1 MDPSGSGH
9 LLFSCL
15 TVPISNLINMPTPG
29 VIISCVI
36 GFLLVFCSG
45 LMSGS
50 EIAFFSITHA
60 ERDELRESEEVI
72 DKRLIKL
79 LDKPR
84 YLLSTILIGN
94 NVVNIGVIVI
104 SYFIITSLFNFQDIA
119 VGSFIIPKSVFDFLV
134 NVLIVTFFLVLFGEA
149 IPKVYASH
157 NKMKIAKAMSSFFV
171 ILNRF
176 FYPLNYVLV
185 SSTSV
190 IERRIKRHNSEMDIE
205 EINKAI
211 EITVENQ
218 ESGNEVKMLKGIVH
232 FGNLTV
238 KQIMRQRMEV
248 AAADITWDYEELLNY
263 VRDQGYS
270 RIPVYS
276 ENIDQIQGVLYIK
289 DLLEHINQ
297 SKTFGWQKLIRPPL
311 HAPETKKIDDMLR
324 EFQETRTH
332 LAIVVDEFGGTSGI
346 VTLEDIVEE
355 VIGDIKD
362 EFDESNDT
370 NIRKLNDGTYILEGA
385 TPLNDFTKALNLL
398 PDHFDEVREDS
409 ETVAGLLLEL
419 RGRIPKAG
427 DEVNYEQFNFRV
439 LSIKNNRIEKVKLE
453 IADEG

>member
-1 MDPSGSGH
+1 MPSTGVFISG
-9 LLFSCL
+9 L
-15 TVPISNLINMPTPG
+15 
-29 VIISCVI
+29 I
-36 GFLLVFCSG
+36 GFVLVFCSG

-50 EIAFFSITHA
+50 EIAFFSITNV
-60 ERDELRESEEVI
+60 ERDELRESEEPA
-72 DKRLIKL
+72 DKRVIKL
-79 LDKPR
+79 LERPR
-84 YLLSTILIGN
+84 YLLSTILISN
-94 NVVNIGVIVI
+94 NVVNIGVIII
-104 SYFIITSLFNFQDIA
+104 SYFIITSVFNFHDVTI
-119 VGSFIIPKSVFDFLV
+119 STFTIPKSAFDFLV

-157 NKMKIAKAMSSFFV
+157 NKMGIARAMASVFIF
-171 ILNRF
+171 LNRVY
-176 FYPLNYVLV
+176 YPLNYVLV

-190 IERRIKRHNSEMDIE
+190 IERRIKRHNAEMDIE

-211 EITVENQ
+211 EITVEDK

-238 KQIMRQRMEV
+238 KQVMRQRMEV
-248 AAADITWDYEELLNY
+248 AAADIAWDYEELLNY
-263 VRDQGYS
+263 VREVGYS

-276 ENIDQIQGVLYIK
+276 ENIDQIQGVLYVK

-297 SKTFGWQKLIRPPL
+297 SKDFGWQKLIRDPL

-324 EFQETRTH
+324 EFQETRKH

-362 EFDESNDT
+362 EFDESTDS
-370 NIRKLNDGTYILEGA
+370 NIKKLNDGSYIVEGT
-385 TPLNDFTKALNLL
+385 TPLNDFTKALNLMS
-398 PDHFDEVREDS
+398 DHFDEVREDA
-409 ETVAGLLLEL
+409 ETVAGLILEL
-419 RGRIPKAG
+419 YGRIPKGG
-427 DEVNYEQFNFRV
+427 DVITYEQFTFRV

-453 IADEG
+453 IAD

>member
-1 MDPSGSGH
+1 MPS
-9 LLFSCL
+9 F
-15 TVPISNLINMPTPG
+15 N
-29 VIISCVI
+29 VIVSCVI
-36 GFLLVFCSG
+36 GLLLVCCSAM
-45 LMSGS
+45 MSGS
-50 EIAFFSITHA
+50 EIAFFSITNV
-60 ERDELRESEEVI
+60 ERDELRESEEAI

-84 YLLSTILIGN
+84 YLLSTILIAN

-104 SYFIITSLFNFQDIA
+104 SYFIITSIFNFQDITL
-119 VGSFIIPKSVFDFLV
+119 GSVVISKSVFDFLI
-134 NVLIVTFFLVLFGEA
+134 NVIIVTFFLVLFGEA

-157 NKMKIAKAMSSFFV
+157 NKMSIAKSMSGFFV
-171 ILNRF
+171 LLNRI

-190 IERRIKRHNSEMDIE
+190 IERRIKRHNAEIDIE

-211 EITVENQ
+211 EITVENK
-218 ESGNEVKMLKGIVH
+218 ESGNDIKMLKGIVH

-248 AAADITWDYEELLNY
+248 AAADITWEYDELLNY
-263 VRDQGYS
+263 VREQGYS

-297 SKTFGWQKLIRPPL
+297 SNSFGWQKLIRDPL

-362 EFDESNDT
+362 EFDESTDT
-370 NIRKLNDGTYILEGA
+370 NIRKLSDDTYIVEGI
-385 TPLNDFTKALNLL
+385 TPLHDFTKALNLQA
-398 PDHFDEVREDS
+398 DHFDEVREDA
-409 ETVAGLLLEL
+409 ETVAGMLLEI
-419 RGRIPKAG
+419 RGRIPKSG
-427 DEVNYEQFNFRV
+427 DEIKYEQFNFRV

-453 IADEG
+453 IGN

>member
-1 MDPSGSGH
+1 MPSTGVFISG
-9 LLFSCL
+9 L
-15 TVPISNLINMPTPG
+15 
-29 VIISCVI
+29 I
-36 GFLLVFCSG
+36 GFVLVFCSG

-50 EIAFFSITHA
+50 EIAFFSITNV
-60 ERDELRESEEVI
+60 ERDELRESEEAA
-72 DKRLIKL
+72 DKRVIKL
-79 LDKPR
+79 LERPR
-84 YLLSTILIGN
+84 YLLSTILISN
-94 NVVNIGVIVI
+94 NVVNIGVIII
-104 SYFIITSLFNFQDIA
+104 SYFIITSVFNFHDVTI
-119 VGSFIIPKSVFDFLV
+119 STFTIPKSAFDFLV

-157 NKMKIAKAMSSFFV
+157 NKMGIARAMASVFIF
-171 ILNRF
+171 LNRVY
-176 FYPLNYVLV
+176 YPLNYVLV

-190 IERRIKRHNSEMDIE
+190 IERRIKRHNAEMDIE

-211 EITVENQ
+211 EITVEDK

-238 KQIMRQRMEV
+238 KQVMRQRMEV
-248 AAADITWDYEELLNY
+248 AAADIAWDYEELLSY
-263 VRDQGYS
+263 VREVGYS

-276 ENIDQIQGVLYIK
+276 ENIDQIQGVLYVK

-297 SKTFGWQKLIRPPL
+297 SKDFGWQKLIRDPL

-324 EFQETRTH
+324 EFQETRKH

-362 EFDESNDT
+362 EFDESTDS
-370 NIRKLNDGTYILEGA
+370 NIKKLHDGSYIVEGT
-385 TPLNDFTKALNLL
+385 TPLNDFTKTLNLMS
-398 PDHFDEVREDS
+398 DHFDEVREDA
-409 ETVAGLLLEL
+409 ETVAGLILEL
-419 RGRIPKAG
+419 YGRIPKGG
-427 DEVNYEQFNFRV
+427 DVITYEQFTFRV

-453 IADEG
+453 LAD

>member
-1 MDPSGSGH
+1 
-9 LLFSCL
+9 
-15 TVPISNLINMPTPG
+15 MPTLG
-29 VIISCVI
+29 VVISSVI
-36 GFLLVFCSG
+36 GFLLVVCSG

-50 EIAFFSITHA
+50 EIAFFSITNV
-60 ERDELRESEEVI
+60 ERDELRESEDI
-72 DKRLIKL
+72 TDRRLIKL

-94 NVVNIGVIVI
+94 NVVNIGVII
-104 SYFIITSLFNFQDIA
+104 LSYFIITNIFNFQDLT
-119 VGSFIIPKSVFDFLV
+119 VGTFIIPKAVFDFLI
-134 NVLIVTFFLVLFGEA
+134 NVLVVTFFLVLFGEA

-157 NKMKIAKAMSSFFV
+157 NKMKIARAMSGFFV
-171 ILNRF
+171 FLNRI

-190 IERRIKRHNSEMDIE
+190 IERRIKRHNAEIDIE

-218 ESGNEVKMLKGIVH
+218 ESGNDVKMLKGIVH

-248 AAADITWDYEELLNY
+248 AAADITWDYEHLLNY

-276 ENIDQIQGVLYIK
+276 ENIDQIQGVLYVK

-297 SKTFGWQKLIRPPL
+297 NKNFGWQKLIREPL

-324 EFQETRTH
+324 EFQESRKH

-362 EFDESNDT
+362 EFDESTDT
-370 NIRKLNDGTYILEGA
+370 NIRKISDNTYIVEGI
-385 TPLNDFTKALNLL
+385 TPLNDFNKALNLQV
-398 PDHFDEVREDS
+398 DYFDDIREDA

-427 DEVNYEQFNFRV
+427 DEINFEQFCFRV
-439 LSIKNNRIEKVKLE
+439 LSIKNNRIEKIKLE
-453 IADEG
+453 IRG

>member
-1 MDPSGSGH
+1 
-9 LLFSCL
+9 
-15 TVPISNLINMPTPG
+15 
-29 VIISCVI
+29 
-36 GFLLVFCSG
+36 
-45 LMSGS
+45 MSGS
-50 EIAFFSITHA
+50 EIAFFSITNV
-60 ERDELRESEEVI
+60 ERDELRESEEPA

-84 YLLSTILIGN
+84 YLLSTILISN
-94 NVVNIGVIVI
+94 NIVNIGVIII
-104 SYFIITSLFNFQDIA
+104 SYFIITSLFNFQD
-119 VGSFIIPKSVFDFLV
+119 VTVSTVTVPKSVFDFLV

-157 NKMKIAKAMSSFFV
+157 NKMSIAKTMSGFFIV
-171 ILNRF
+171 LNRI

-185 SSTSV
+185 SSTAV
-190 IERRIKRHNSEMDIE
+190 IERRIKRHNAEMDIE

-211 EITVENQ
+211 DITVENK
-218 ESGNEVKMLKGIVH
+218 ESGNDIRMLKGIVH

-248 AAADITWDYEELLNY
+248 AAADITWDYEQLLNY
-263 VRDQGYS
+263 VREQGYS

-276 ENIDQIQGVLYIK
+276 ESIDQIQGVLYIK

-297 SKTFGWQKLIRPPL
+297 SKNFGWQKLIRDPL

-362 EFDESNDT
+362 EFDESTDS
-370 NIRKLNDGTYILEGA
+370 NIRKLSDDTYIIDGI
-385 TPLNDFTKALNLL
+385 TPLNDFTRALNLQA
-398 PDHFDEVREDS
+398 DHFEEIRDDA

-427 DEVNYEQFNFRV
+427 DEISYEQFNFRV

-453 IADEG
+453 VSQ

>member
-1 MDPSGSGH
+1 LDPSGSGQFSF
-9 LLFSCL
+9 LLL
-15 TVPISNLINMPTPG
+15 TVSRASLVNMPTVG
-29 VIISCVI
+29 VIVTSLI
-36 GFLLVFCSG
+36 GFLLVVCSG

-50 EIAFFSITHA
+50 EIAFFSITNV
-60 ERDELRESEEVI
+60 ERDELRESEEPL

-84 YLLSTILIGN
+84 YLLSTILIAN
-94 NVVNIGVIVI
+94 NVVNIGVIII
-104 SYFIITSLFNFQDIA
+104 SYYVITKLFNFID
-119 VGSFIIPKSVFDFLV
+119 VTLGTFVIPKSAFDFLI

-157 NKMKIAKAMSSFFV
+157 NKMKIAKFMAGFFV
-171 ILNRF
+171 FLNRV

-190 IERRIKRHNSEMDIE
+190 IERRIKRHNAEIDIE

-211 EITVENQ
+211 DITVENQ

-270 RIPVYS
+270 RIPVYE
-276 ENIDQIQGVLYIK
+276 ENIDQIQGVLYVK
-289 DLLEHINQ
+289 DLLEHMNQ
-297 SKTFGWQKLIRPPL
+297 DKSFGWQKLMRDPL

-324 EFQETRTH
+324 EFQETRKH

-362 EFDESNDT
+362 EFDESTDT
-370 NIRKLNDGTYILEGA
+370 NIRKLNENTYIVEGI
-385 TPLNDFTKALNLL
+385 TPLNDFTKALNLMT
-398 PDHFDEVREDS
+398 DHFDEIREDA

-427 DEVNYEQFNFRV
+427 DEINYEQFSFRV

-453 IADEG
+453 IKG

>member
-9 LLFSCL
+9 LFFTCL
-15 TVPISNLINMPTPG
+15 TVSQGKLVNMPSLG
-29 VIISCVI
+29 VIVTSLI
-36 GFLLVFCSG
+36 GFFLVFCSG

-50 EIAFFSITHA
+50 EIAFFSITTA
-60 ERDELRESEEVI
+60 EREELRESEEAI
-72 DKRLIKL
+72 DRRLIKL
-79 LDKPR
+79 LDRPR

-94 NVVNIGVIVI
+94 NIVNIGVIII
-104 SYFIITSLFNFQDIA
+104 SYYIITKLFNFQDIE
-119 VGSFIIPKSVFDFLV
+119 VGSFIIPKSAFDFLV

-157 NKMKIAKAMSSFFV
+157 NKMKIAKAMSGFFTV
-171 ILNRF
+171 LNRI

-190 IERRIKRHNSEMDIE
+190 IERRIKRHNAEMDIE

-218 ESGNEVKMLKGIVH
+218 ESGNDVKMLKGIVH

-263 VRDQGYS
+263 VREQGYS

-276 ENIDQIQGVLYIK
+276 ENIDQIQGVLYVK

-297 SKTFGWQKLIRPPL
+297 SKTFGWQKLIRDPL

-332 LAIVVDEFGGTSGI
+332 LAIVVDEFGGTCGI

-362 EFDESNDT
+362 EFDESTDS
-370 NIRKLNDGTYILEGA
+370 NIRKVGDNTYIVEGI
-385 TPLNDFTKALNLL
+385 TPLNDFTKALNLQT
-398 PDHFDEVREDS
+398 DYFDEIREDA
-409 ETVAGLLLEL
+409 ETLAGLLLEL

-427 DEVNYEQFNFRV
+427 EDIVYEQFNFRV

-453 IADEG
+453 IRE

>member
-1 MDPSGSGH
+1 MPSA
-9 LLFSCL
+9 
-15 TVPISNLINMPTPG
+15 G
-29 VIISCVI
+29 VIISCFV
-36 GFLLVFCSG
+36 GFFLVLCSA

-50 EIAFFSITHA
+50 EIAFFSISNV
-60 ERDELRESEEVI
+60 ERDELRESEDDS
-72 DKRLIKL
+72 DKRVIKL

-104 SYFIITSLFNFQDIA
+104 SYFIITSVFNFRDVNI
-119 VGSFIIPKSVFDFLV
+119 GSFMIPKTVFDFLI

-157 NKMKIAKAMSSFFV
+157 NKIKIARFMAGFF
-171 ILNRF
+171 INLNRL

-185 SSTSV
+185 SSTLV
-190 IERRIKRHNSEMDIE
+190 IEKRIKRHNAEIDID

-211 EITVENQ
+211 EITVDNK

-276 ENIDQIQGVLYIK
+276 ENIDQIQGVLYVK

-297 SKTFGWQKLIRPPL
+297 SKTFGWQKLIRDPL
-311 HAPETKKIDDMLR
+311 HAPENKKIDDMLR

-362 EFDESNDT
+362 EFDESTDT
-370 NIRKLNDGTYILEGA
+370 NIRKLNDDTYIIEGI
-385 TPLNDFTKALNLL
+385 TPLNDFTKALNLQT
-398 PDHFDEVREDS
+398 DHFEEIREDA

-427 DEVNYEQFNFRV
+427 DEISYEQFNFRV

-453 IADEG
+453 IADN

>member
-1 MDPSGSGH
+1 
-9 LLFSCL
+9 
-15 TVPISNLINMPTPG
+15 
-29 VIISCVI
+29 
-36 GFLLVFCSG
+36 
-45 LMSGS
+45 
-50 EIAFFSITHA
+50 
-60 ERDELRESEEVI
+60 
-72 DKRLIKL
+72 
-79 LDKPR
+79 
-84 YLLSTILIGN
+84 
-94 NVVNIGVIVI
+94 VI
-104 SYFIITSLFNFQDIA
+104 SYFIITSLFNFQDA
-119 VGSFIIPKSVFDFLV
+119 TVLNFTIPKSVFDFLI

-157 NKMKIAKAMSSFFV
+157 NKMKIAKVMASFFV
-171 ILNRF
+171 FLNKV

-190 IERRIKRHNSEMDIE
+190 IERRIKRHNAEMDIE

-211 EITVENQ
+211 EITVENK
-218 ESGNEVKMLKGIVH
+218 ESGNDVRMLKGIVH

-276 ENIDQIQGVLYIK
+276 ENIDQIQGVLYVK

-297 SKTFGWQKLIRPPL
+297 SKTYGWQKLIRDPL

-332 LAIVVDEFGGTSGI
+332 LAIVVDEFGGTCGI

-362 EFDESNDT
+362 EFDESTDT
-370 NIRKLNDGTYILEGA
+370 NIRQLNDDTYIIEGI
-385 TPLNDFTKALNLL
+385 TPLNDFTKALKLQV
-398 PDHFDEVREDS
+398 DHFDDIREDA
-409 ETVAGLLLEL
+409 ETVAGLILEL
-419 RGRIPKAG
+419 RGRIPKVG
-427 DEVNYEQFNFRV
+427 DEINFEQFNFRV

-453 IADEG
+453 LRGMDL

>member
-1 MDPSGSGH
+1 MPSTGVFISG
-9 LLFSCL
+9 L
-15 TVPISNLINMPTPG
+15 
-29 VIISCVI
+29 I
-36 GFLLVFCSG
+36 GFVLVFCSG

-50 EIAFFSITHA
+50 EIAFFSITNV
-60 ERDELRESEEVI
+60 ERDELRESEEAA
-72 DKRLIKL
+72 DKRVIKL
-79 LDKPR
+79 LERPR
-84 YLLSTILIGN
+84 YLLSTILISN
-94 NVVNIGVIVI
+94 NVVNIGVIII
-104 SYFIITSLFNFQDIA
+104 SYFIITSVFNFHDVTI
-119 VGSFIIPKSVFDFLV
+119 STFTIPKSAFDFLV

-157 NKMKIAKAMSSFFV
+157 NKMGIARAMASVFIF
-171 ILNRF
+171 LNRVY
-176 FYPLNYVLV
+176 YPLNYVLV

-190 IERRIKRHNSEMDIE
+190 IERRIKRHNAEMDIE

-211 EITVENQ
+211 EITVEDK

-238 KQIMRQRMEV
+238 KQVMRQRMEV
-248 AAADITWDYEELLNY
+248 AAADIAWDYEELLNY
-263 VRDQGYS
+263 VREVGYS

-276 ENIDQIQGVLYIK
+276 ENIDQIQGVLYVK

-297 SKTFGWQKLIRPPL
+297 SKDFGWQKLIRDPL

-324 EFQETRTH
+324 EFQETRKH

-362 EFDESNDT
+362 EFDESTDS
-370 NIRKLNDGTYILEGA
+370 NIKKLHDGSYIVEGT
-385 TPLNDFTKALNLL
+385 TPLNDFTKTLNLMS
-398 PDHFDEVREDS
+398 DHFDEVREDA
-409 ETVAGLLLEL
+409 ETVAGLILEL
-419 RGRIPKAG
+419 YGRIPKGG
-427 DEVNYEQFNFRV
+427 DVITYEQFTFRV

-453 IADEG
+453 IAD

>member
-1 MDPSGSGH
+1 
-9 LLFSCL
+9 
-15 TVPISNLINMPTPG
+15 MPTPG
-29 VIISCVI
+29 VIITSVV
-36 GFLLVFCSG
+36 GFFLVFCSG

-50 EIAFFSITHA
+50 EIAFFSITTA
-60 ERDELRESEEVI
+60 EREELRESEDAI
-72 DKRLIKL
+72 DKRVIKL

-104 SYFIITSLFNFQDIA
+104 SYFIITNLFNFQDIK
-119 VGSFIIPKSVFDFLV
+119 VGSFIIPKSAFDFLV

-157 NKMKIAKAMSSFFV
+157 NKMKIAKATSSFFV
-171 ILNRF
+171 LLNRI

-211 EITVENQ
+211 DITVENQ

-297 SKTFGWQKLIRPPL
+297 SKTFGWQKLIREPL

-324 EFQETRTH
+324 EFQETRKH

-362 EFDESNDT
+362 EFDESTDT
-370 NIRKLNDGTYILEGA
+370 NIRKLNDNTYIIEGI
-385 TPLNDFTKALNLL
+385 TPLNDFTKALNLQA
-398 PDHFDEVREDS
+398 DHFEDVREDS

-427 DEVNYEQFNFRV
+427 DEIIYEQFNFRV

>member
-1 MDPSGSGH
+1 
-9 LLFSCL
+9 
-15 TVPISNLINMPTPG
+15 MPTPG
-29 VIISCVI
+29 VIVSCVV
-36 GFLLVFCSG
+36 GFLLVVCSG

-50 EIAFFSITHA
+50 EIAFFSITNV
-60 ERDELRESEEVI
+60 ERDELRESEDDLDQRV
-72 DKRLIKL
+72 LKL

-94 NVVNIGVIVI
+94 NIVNIAVIVI
-104 SYFIITSLFNFQDIA
+104 SYFIITSLFNFQDI
-119 VGSFIIPKSVFDFLV
+119 VIGPFLVPKSVFDFLV

-149 IPKVYASH
+149 VPKVYASH
-157 NKMKIAKAMSSFFV
+157 NKMKIAKAMAGFFT
-171 ILNRF
+171 ILNRI
-176 FYPLNYVLV
+176 FYPINYLIVG
-185 SSTSV
+185 STSV
-190 IERRIKRHNSEMDIE
+190 IERRIKRHNAEMDIE

-211 EITVENQ
+211 EITVENKDD
-218 ESGNEVKMLKGIVH
+218 SGNDAKMLKGIVH

-263 VRDQGYS
+263 VREVGYS
-270 RIPVYS
+270 RIPVYH
-276 ENIDQIQGVLYIK
+276 ENIDQIEGVLYVK
-289 DLLEHINQ
+289 YLLEHINQ

-362 EFDESNDT
+362 EFDESTDT
-370 NIRKLNDGTYILEGA
+370 GIRKLNEDTYIIEGT
-385 TPLNDFTKALNLL
+385 TPLNDFTKALNLQA
-398 PDHFDEVREDS
+398 DHFDDVREDA
-409 ETVAGLLLEL
+409 ETVAGMLLEL
-419 RGRIPKAG
+419 KGRIPKAG
-427 DEVNYEQFNFRV
+427 DEINYEQFSFRV
-439 LSIKNNRIEKVKLE
+439 LGIKNNRIEKVKL
-453 IADEG
+453 

>member
-1 MDPSGSGH
+1 MPS
-9 LLFSCL
+9 F
-15 TVPISNLINMPTPG
+15 N
-29 VIISCVI
+29 VIVSCVI
-36 GFLLVFCSG
+36 GLLLVCCSAM
-45 LMSGS
+45 MSGS
-50 EIAFFSITHA
+50 EIAFFSITNV
-60 ERDELRESEEVI
+60 ERDELRESEEAI

-84 YLLSTILIGN
+84 YLLSTILIAN

-104 SYFIITSLFNFQDIA
+104 SYFIITSIFNFQDITL
-119 VGSFIIPKSVFDFLV
+119 GSVVIPKSVFDFLI
-134 NVLIVTFFLVLFGEA
+134 NVIIVTFFLVLFGEA

-157 NKMKIAKAMSSFFV
+157 NKMSIAKSMSGFFV
-171 ILNRF
+171 LLNRI

-190 IERRIKRHNSEMDIE
+190 IERRIKRHNAEIDIE

-211 EITVENQ
+211 EITVENK
-218 ESGNEVKMLKGIVH
+218 ESGNDIKMLKGIVH

-248 AAADITWDYEELLNY
+248 AAADITWEYDELLNY
-263 VRDQGYS
+263 VREQGYS

-297 SKTFGWQKLIRPPL
+297 SNSFGWQKLIRDPL

-362 EFDESNDT
+362 EFDESTDT
-370 NIRKLNDGTYILEGA
+370 NIRKLSDDTYIVEGI
-385 TPLNDFTKALNLL
+385 TPLHDFTKALNLQA
-398 PDHFDEVREDS
+398 DHFDEVREDA
-409 ETVAGLLLEL
+409 ETVAGMLLEI
-419 RGRIPKAG
+419 RGRIPKSG
-427 DEVNYEQFNFRV
+427 DEIKYEQFNFRV

-453 IADEG
+453 IGN

>member
-1 MDPSGSGH
+1 
-9 LLFSCL
+9 
-15 TVPISNLINMPTPG
+15 MPTPG
-29 VIISCVI
+29 VIISCLV

-50 EIAFFSITHA
+50 EIAFFSITNV
-60 ERDELRESEEVI
+60 ERDELRESEDI
-72 DKRLIKL
+72 LDKRVLKL

-94 NVVNIGVIVI
+94 NIVNIAVIVI
-104 SYFIITSLFNFQDIA
+104 SYFIITSLFNFQDIL
-119 VGSFIIPKSVFDFLV
+119 VGSFTIPKAVFDFLI

-149 IPKVYASH
+149 VPKVYASH
-157 NKMKIAKAMSSFFV
+157 NKMKIAKATSGFFI
-171 ILNRF
+171 ILNRI
-176 FYPLNYVLV
+176 FYPINYLIVG
-185 SSTSV
+185 STSV
-190 IERRIKRHNSEMDIE
+190 IERRIKRHNAEMDIE

-211 EITVENQ
+211 EITVENKDD
-218 ESGNEVKMLKGIVH
+218 SGNDAKMLKGIVH

-263 VRDQGYS
+263 VREVGYS
-270 RIPVYS
+270 RIPVYK
-276 ENIDQIQGVLYIK
+276 ENIDQIEGVLYVK

-362 EFDESNDT
+362 EFDESTDS
-370 NIRKLNDGTYILEGA
+370 NIRKLNEDTYIIEGT

-398 PDHFDEVREDS
+398 PDHFDDVREDS

-419 RGRIPKAG
+419 KGRIPKAG
-427 DEVNYEQFNFRV
+427 DEINFEQFSFRV

-453 IADEG
+453 IRGLGQ

>member
-1 MDPSGSGH
+1 MPS
-9 LLFSCL
+9 
-15 TVPISNLINMPTPG
+15 PG
-29 VIISCVI
+29 VVFSCVI
-36 GFLLVFCSG
+36 GFLLVICSG

-50 EIAFFSITHA
+50 EIAFFSITNV
-60 ERDELRESEEVI
+60 ERDELRESEDAI
-72 DKRLIKL
+72 DKRIIKL

-84 YLLSTILIGN
+84 YLLSTILISN
-94 NVVNIGVIVI
+94 NLVNITMIVI

-119 VGSFIIPKSVFDFLV
+119 IGPFIIPKSVFDFLI

-157 NKMKIAKAMSSFFV
+157 NKMKIARVMARFF
-171 ILNRF
+171 IFLNRI
-176 FYPLNYVLV
+176 FYPFNYVLV

-190 IERRIKRHNSEMDIE
+190 IERRIKRHNAEMDIE

-211 EITVENQ
+211 EITVENK
-218 ESGNEVKMLKGIVH
+218 ESGNDVRMLKGIVH

-238 KQIMRQRMEV
+238 RQIMRQRMEV

-270 RIPVYS
+270 RIPVYK
-276 ENIDQIQGVLYIK
+276 ENIDQIEGVLYVK

-297 SKTFGWQKLIRPPL
+297 SKTYGWQKLIRPPL

-362 EFDESNDT
+362 EFDESTDS
-370 NIRKLNDGTYILEGA
+370 NIKKVSDDTYIIEGA
-385 TPLNDFTKALNLL
+385 TPLNDFTKALYLQA
-398 PDHFDEVREDS
+398 DHFDDIREDA

-419 RGRIPKAG
+419 KGRIPKAG
-427 DEVNYEQFNFRV
+427 DEINFEQFCFRV
-439 LSIKNNRIEKVKLE
+439 LAVKNNRIEKVKLE
-453 IADEG
+453 LKGEQL

>member
-1 MDPSGSGH
+1 MPS
-9 LLFSCL
+9 F
-15 TVPISNLINMPTPG
+15 N
-29 VIISCVI
+29 VIVSCVI
-36 GFLLVFCSG
+36 GLLLVCCSAM
-45 LMSGS
+45 MSGS
-50 EIAFFSITHA
+50 EIAFFSITNV
-60 ERDELRESEEVI
+60 ERDELRESEEPI

-84 YLLSTILIGN
+84 YLLSTILIAN

-104 SYFIITSLFNFQDIA
+104 SYFIITSLFNFQDITL
-119 VGSFIIPKSVFDFLV
+119 GSVVIPKSVFDFLI
-134 NVLIVTFFLVLFGEA
+134 NVIIVTFFLVLFGEA

-157 NKMKIAKAMSSFFV
+157 NKMSIAKSMSGFFV
-171 ILNRF
+171 LLNRI

-190 IERRIKRHNSEMDIE
+190 IERRIKRHNAEIDIE

-211 EITVENQ
+211 EITVENK
-218 ESGNEVKMLKGIVH
+218 ESGNDIKMLKGIVH

-248 AAADITWDYEELLNY
+248 AAADITWEYDELLNY
-263 VRDQGYS
+263 VREQGYS

-297 SKTFGWQKLIRPPL
+297 SNSFGWQKLIRDPL

-362 EFDESNDT
+362 EFDESTDT
-370 NIRKLNDGTYILEGA
+370 NIRKLSDDTYIVEGI
-385 TPLNDFTKALNLL
+385 TPLHDFTKALNLQA
-398 PDHFDEVREDS
+398 DHFDEVREDA
-409 ETVAGLLLEL
+409 ETVAGMLLEI
-419 RGRIPKAG
+419 RGRIPKSG
-427 DEVNYEQFNFRV
+427 DEIKYEQFNFRV

-453 IADEG
+453 IGN

>member
-1 MDPSGSGH
+1 
-9 LLFSCL
+9 
-15 TVPISNLINMPTPG
+15 MPTPG
-29 VIISCVI
+29 VIVSCVV
-36 GFLLVFCSG
+36 GFLLVVCSG

-50 EIAFFSITHA
+50 EIAFFSITNV
-60 ERDELRESEEVI
+60 ERDELRESEDDLDQRV
-72 DKRLIKL
+72 LKL

-94 NVVNIGVIVI
+94 NIVNIAVIVI
-104 SYFIITSLFNFQDIA
+104 SYFIITSLFNFQDI
-119 VGSFIIPKSVFDFLV
+119 VIGPFLVPKSVFDFLV

-149 IPKVYASH
+149 VPKVYASH
-157 NKMKIAKAMSSFFV
+157 NKMKIAKAMAGFFT
-171 ILNRF
+171 ILNRI
-176 FYPLNYVLV
+176 FYPINYLIVG
-185 SSTSV
+185 STSV
-190 IERRIKRHNSEMDIE
+190 IERRIKRHNAEMDIE

-211 EITVENQ
+211 EITVENKDD
-218 ESGNEVKMLKGIVH
+218 SGNDAKMLKGIVH

-263 VRDQGYS
+263 VREVGYS
-270 RIPVYS
+270 RIPVYH
-276 ENIDQIQGVLYIK
+276 ENIDQIEGVLYVK

-362 EFDESNDT
+362 EFDESTDT
-370 NIRKLNDGTYILEGA
+370 GIRKLNEDTYIIEGT
-385 TPLNDFTKALNLL
+385 TPLNDFTKALNLQA
-398 PDHFDEVREDS
+398 DHFDDVREDA
-409 ETVAGLLLEL
+409 ETVAGMLLEL
-419 RGRIPKAG
+419 KGRIPKAG
-427 DEVNYEQFNFRV
+427 DEINYEQFSFRV
-439 LSIKNNRIEKVKLE
+439 LGIKNNRIEKVKLE
-453 IADEG
+453 IRGLE

>member
-1 MDPSGSGH
+1 
-9 LLFSCL
+9 
-15 TVPISNLINMPTPG
+15 MPTPG
-29 VIISCVI
+29 VIISCLV
-36 GFLLVFCSG
+36 GFLLVVCSG

-50 EIAFFSITHA
+50 EIAFFSITNV
-60 ERDELRESEEVI
+60 ERDELRESEDI
-72 DKRLIKL
+72 LDKRVLKL

-94 NVVNIGVIVI
+94 NVVNIAVIVI
-104 SYFIITSLFNFQDIA
+104 SYFIITSLFNFQDIP
-119 VGSFIIPKSVFDFLV
+119 VGSFTIPKAVFDFLI

-149 IPKVYASH
+149 VPKVYASH
-157 NKMKIAKAMSSFFV
+157 NKMKIAKATSGFFI
-171 ILNRF
+171 ILNRI
-176 FYPLNYVLV
+176 FYPINYLIVG
-185 SSTSV
+185 STSV
-190 IERRIKRHNSEMDIE
+190 IERRIKRHNAEMDID

-211 EITVENQ
+211 EITVENKDD
-218 ESGNEVKMLKGIVH
+218 SGNDAKMLKGIVH

-263 VRDQGYS
+263 VREVGYS
-270 RIPVYS
+270 RIPVYK
-276 ENIDQIQGVLYIK
+276 ENIDQIEGVLYVK

-297 SKTFGWQKLIRPPL
+297 SKAFGWQKLIRPPL

-362 EFDESNDT
+362 EFDESTDS
-370 NIRKLNDGTYILEGA
+370 NIRKLNEDTYIIEGT

-398 PDHFDEVREDS
+398 PDHFDDVREDS

-419 RGRIPKAG
+419 KGRIPKAG
-427 DEVNYEQFNFRV
+427 DEINFEQFSFRI

-453 IADEG
+453 IRGLGQ

>member
-1 MDPSGSGH
+1 MPS
-9 LLFSCL
+9 L
-15 TVPISNLINMPTPG
+15 N
-29 VIISCVI
+29 VIISCVV
-36 GFLLVFCSG
+36 GLLLVCCSA

-50 EIAFFSITHA
+50 EIAFFSISNV
-60 ERDELRESEEVI
+60 ERDELMESEEVA

-94 NVVNIGVIVI
+94 NVVNIGVIII
-104 SYFIITSLFNFQDIA
+104 SYFIITKLFNFQDVT
-119 VGSFIIPKSVFDFLV
+119 VGSFIVPKSVFDFLI
-134 NVLIVTFFLVLFGEA
+134 NVLVVTFFLVLFGEA

-157 NKMKIAKAMSSFFV
+157 NKIKIAKAMSGFFTF
-171 ILNRF
+171 LNRM

-190 IERRIKRHNSEMDIE
+190 IERRIKRHNAEMDIE

-211 EITVENQ
+211 EITVENK
-218 ESGNEVKMLKGIVH
+218 ESGNDIKMLKGIVH

-263 VRDQGYS
+263 VREQGYS

-276 ENIDQIQGVLYIK
+276 ENIDQIQGVLYVK

-297 SKTFGWQKLIRPPL
+297 SSTFGWQKLIRDPL

-324 EFQETRTH
+324 EFQESRKH

-362 EFDESNDT
+362 EFDESSDI
-370 NIRKLNDGTYILEGA
+370 NIRKLNDTTYIVEGI
-385 TPLNDFTKALNLL
+385 TPMNDFTRALNLQT
-398 PDHFDEVREDS
+398 DHFDEVKEDA
-409 ETVAGLLLEL
+409 ETVAGMLLEI

-427 DEVNYEQFNFRV
+427 DEIKYEQFNFRV

-453 IADEG
+453 INNS

>member
-1 MDPSGSGH
+1 MDPSGSAGH
-9 LLFSCL
+9 FPLSCL
-15 TVPISNLINMPTPG
+15 TVLLNSFVNAPSVN
-29 VIISCVI
+29 VIISCAVGLI
-36 GFLLVFCSG
+36 LVCCSA

-50 EIAFFSITHA
+50 EIAFFSISNV
-60 ERDELRESEEVI
+60 ERDELMGSEELA
-72 DKRLIKL
+72 DKRLLKL
-79 LDKPR
+79 LEKPR

-94 NVVNIGVIVI
+94 NVVNIGVIII
-104 SYFIITSLFNFQDIA
+104 SYFIITKLFNFQDVA
-119 VGSFIIPKSVFDFLV
+119 VGSFIVPKSVFDFLI
-134 NVLIVTFFLVLFGEA
+134 NVLVVTFFLVLFGEA

-157 NKMKIAKAMSSFFV
+157 NKIKIAKAMSGFFTF
-171 ILNRF
+171 LNRM

-190 IERRIKRHNSEMDIE
+190 IERRIKRHNAEMDIE

-211 EITVENQ
+211 EITVENK
-218 ESGNEVKMLKGIVH
+218 ESGNDIKMLKGIVH

-263 VRDQGYS
+263 VREQGYS

-276 ENIDQIQGVLYIK
+276 ENIDQIQGVLYVK

-297 SKTFGWQKLIRPPL
+297 SSTFGWQKLIRDPL

-324 EFQETRTH
+324 EFQESRKH

-362 EFDESNDT
+362 EFDESSDI
-370 NIRKLNDGTYILEGA
+370 NIRKLNDTTYIVEGI
-385 TPLNDFTKALNLL
+385 TPMNDFTRALNLQV
-398 PDHFDEVREDS
+398 DYFDEVREDA
-409 ETVAGLLLEL
+409 ETLAGMLLEI

-427 DEVNYEQFNFRV
+427 DEIKYEQFSFRI

-453 IADEG
+453 ING

>member
-1 MDPSGSGH
+1 MPSSGV
-9 LLFSCL
+9 F
-15 TVPISNLINMPTPG
+15 ISGL
-29 VIISCVI
+29 I
-36 GFLLVFCSG
+36 GFVLVFCSG

-50 EIAFFSITHA
+50 EIAFFSITNV
-60 ERDELRESEEVI
+60 ERDELRESEEAA
-72 DKRLIKL
+72 DKRVIKL
-79 LDKPR
+79 LERPR
-84 YLLSTILIGN
+84 YLLSTILISN
-94 NVVNIGVIVI
+94 NVVNIGVIII
-104 SYFIITSLFNFQDIA
+104 SYFIITSVFNFHDVTI
-119 VGSFIIPKSVFDFLV
+119 STFTIPKSAFDFLV

-157 NKMKIAKAMSSFFV
+157 NKMGIARAMASVFIF
-171 ILNRF
+171 LNRVY
-176 FYPLNYVLV
+176 YPLNYVLV

-190 IERRIKRHNSEMDIE
+190 IERRIKRHNAEMDIE

-211 EITVENQ
+211 EITVEDK

-238 KQIMRQRMEV
+238 KQVMRQRMEV
-248 AAADITWDYEELLNY
+248 AAADIAWDYEELLNY
-263 VRDQGYS
+263 VREVGYS

-276 ENIDQIQGVLYIK
+276 ENIDQIQGVLYVK

-297 SKTFGWQKLIRPPL
+297 SKDFGWQKLIRDPL

-324 EFQETRTH
+324 EFQETRKH

-362 EFDESNDT
+362 EFDESTDS
-370 NIRKLNDGTYILEGA
+370 NIKKLHDGSYIVEGT
-385 TPLNDFTKALNLL
+385 TPLNDFTKTLNLMS
-398 PDHFDEVREDS
+398 DHFDEVREDA
-409 ETVAGLLLEL
+409 ETVAGLILEL
-419 RGRIPKAG
+419 YGRIPKGG
-427 DEVNYEQFNFRV
+427 DVITYEQFTFRV

-453 IADEG
+453 VAD

>member
-1 MDPSGSGH
+1 
-9 LLFSCL
+9 
-15 TVPISNLINMPTPG
+15 MPTPG
-29 VIISCVI
+29 VIISCVV
-36 GFLLVFCSG
+36 GFLLVVCSG

-50 EIAFFSITHA
+50 EIAFFSITNV
-60 ERDELRESEEVI
+60 ERDELRESEDDLDQRV
-72 DKRLIKL
+72 LKL

-94 NVVNIGVIVI
+94 NIVNIAVIVI
-104 SYFIITSLFNFQDIA
+104 SYFIITSLFNFQDI
-119 VGSFIIPKSVFDFLV
+119 VIGPFLVPKSVFDFLV

-149 IPKVYASH
+149 VPKVYASH
-157 NKMKIAKAMSSFFV
+157 NKMKIAKAMAGFFT
-171 ILNRF
+171 ILNRI
-176 FYPLNYVLV
+176 FYPINYLIVG
-185 SSTSV
+185 STSV
-190 IERRIKRHNSEMDIE
+190 IERRIKRHNAEMDIE

-211 EITVENQ
+211 EITVENKDD
-218 ESGNEVKMLKGIVH
+218 SGNDAKMLKGIVH

-263 VRDQGYS
+263 VREVGYS
-270 RIPVYS
+270 RIPVYH
-276 ENIDQIQGVLYIK
+276 ENIDQIEGVLYVK

-362 EFDESNDT
+362 EFDESTDT
-370 NIRKLNDGTYILEGA
+370 GIRKLNEDTYIIEGT
-385 TPLNDFTKALNLL
+385 TPLNDFTKALNLQA
-398 PDHFDEVREDS
+398 DHFDDVREDA
-409 ETVAGLLLEL
+409 ETVAGMLLEL
-419 RGRIPKAG
+419 KGRIPKAG
-427 DEVNYEQFNFRV
+427 DEINYEQFSFRV
-439 LSIKNNRIEKVKLE
+439 LGIKNNRIEKVKLE
-453 IADEG
+453 IRGLE

>member
-1 MDPSGSGH
+1 MPSTGVFISG
-9 LLFSCL
+9 L
-15 TVPISNLINMPTPG
+15 
-29 VIISCVI
+29 I
-36 GFLLVFCSG
+36 GFVLVFCSG

-50 EIAFFSITHA
+50 EIAFFSITNV
-60 ERDELRESEEVI
+60 ERDELRESEEAA
-72 DKRLIKL
+72 DKRVIKL
-79 LDKPR
+79 LERPR
-84 YLLSTILIGN
+84 YLLSTILISN
-94 NVVNIGVIVI
+94 NVVNIGVIII
-104 SYFIITSLFNFQDIA
+104 SYFIITSVFNFHDVTI
-119 VGSFIIPKSVFDFLV
+119 STFTIPKSAFDFLV

-157 NKMKIAKAMSSFFV
+157 NKMGIARAMASVFIF
-171 ILNRF
+171 LNRVY
-176 FYPLNYVLV
+176 YPLNYVLV

-190 IERRIKRHNSEMDIE
+190 IERRIKRHNAEMDIE

-211 EITVENQ
+211 EITVEDK

-238 KQIMRQRMEV
+238 KQVMRQRMEV
-248 AAADITWDYEELLNY
+248 AAADIAWDYEELLNY
-263 VRDQGYS
+263 VREVGYS

-276 ENIDQIQGVLYIK
+276 ENIDQIQGVLYVK

-297 SKTFGWQKLIRPPL
+297 SKDFGWQKLIRDPL

-324 EFQETRTH
+324 EFQETRKH

-362 EFDESNDT
+362 EFDESTDS
-370 NIRKLNDGTYILEGA
+370 NIKKLQDGSYIVEGT
-385 TPLNDFTKALNLL
+385 TPLNDFTKTLNLMS
-398 PDHFDEVREDS
+398 DHFDEVREDA
-409 ETVAGLLLEL
+409 ETVAGLILEL
-419 RGRIPKAG
+419 YGRIPKGG
-427 DEVNYEQFNFRV
+427 DVITYEQFTFRV

-453 IADEG
+453 VAD

>member
-1 MDPSGSGH
+1 LDPSGSGH
-9 LLFSCL
+9 FLFSHMDVSYASL
-15 TVPISNLINMPTPG
+15 VNMPTPG
-29 VIISCVI
+29 MIILFFV
-36 GFLLVFCSG
+36 GFLLVFCSA

-50 EIAFFSITHA
+50 EIAFFSISHV
-60 ERDELRESEEVI
+60 ERDELRESEDAAERRV
-72 DKRLIKL
+72 IKL
-79 LDKPR
+79 LDRPR

-94 NVVNIGVIVI
+94 NIVNIGVIVI
-104 SYFIITSLFNFQDIA
+104 SYSIITSLFNFQDII
-119 VGSFIIPKSVFDFLV
+119 VGTFTIPKSVFDFSI

-157 NKMKIAKAMSSFFV
+157 NKMKIAKAMASVFV
-171 ILNRF
+171 VLNRIC
-176 FYPLNYVLV
+176 YPLNYLLV

-190 IERRIKRHNSEMDIE
+190 IERRIKRHNAEMDIE

-218 ESGNEVKMLKGIVH
+218 DSGNDVKMLKGIVH

-248 AAADITWDYEELLNY
+248 AAADIKWDYEELLDY

-297 SKTFGWQKLIRPPL
+297 SKTFGWQKLIRDPL

-362 EFDESNDT
+362 EFDDTIDT
-370 NIRKLNDGTYILEGA
+370 NIRKLSDDTYILEGA

-398 PDHFDEVREDS
+398 PDHFEEIREDA

-419 RGRIPKAG
+419 RGRIPKTG
-427 DEVNYEQFNFRV
+427 DEISFEQFNFRI

-453 IADEG
+453 IMDN